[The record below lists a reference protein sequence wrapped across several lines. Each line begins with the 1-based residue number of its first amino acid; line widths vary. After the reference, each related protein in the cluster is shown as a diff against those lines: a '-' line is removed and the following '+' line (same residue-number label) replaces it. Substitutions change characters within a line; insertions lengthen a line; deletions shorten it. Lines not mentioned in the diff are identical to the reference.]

1 MQCWYYSHVLEIKT
15 NDDVSTNL
23 YWTSFEIHINLWKAK
38 IIVNIIP
45 AQTDIITIVS
55 SYL

>member
-23 YWTSFEIHINLWKAK
+23 YRASFEIHINLWKAK

-45 AQTDIITIVS
+45 AQPDIITIIVS
-55 SYL
+55 S